1 MYTLD
6 LFKEMT
12 QIPRPSGHED
22 KIRAFLIAKAKASGF
37 AYKIDDIGN
46 VLIQVDGAGTRQDS
60 PTVVLQGHM
69 DMVCEKSPDVEIDF
83 MVDGLTIYEDGGYLK
98 AKGTTLGADNG
109 VGVALAF
116 FCATLENH
124 PPLEILLTVDEEV
137 GMTGAANMPKGFFTG
152 NRIINLDSGRVGLIT
167 AGSAGGDDSIITLQR
182 ELDSTYQAV
191 KQVDI
196 TLEGLKGGH
205 SGGNI
210 GLGRLSASKIVSDLL
225 SQYEEMGIDF
235 RIAEMKI
242 GAAAN
247 AIARDAHV
255 TLLLHAEKDLQPL
268 TSVQSRLHSG
278 DGEDLQV
285 VYTAT
290 EVDPKLMAL
299 SLTTQRDVLFL
310 LSELPH
316 GVREWQ
322 DIASHLP
329 RTSANLASIKLDEST
344 IVFVVSYRS
353 FDNSM
358 LPVVREEIEAIVA
371 KTAGSV
377 LASGSYPA
385 WPPKETSILRDTCAA
400 VYKELFHSDPVVV
413 ARHVGLECGYW
424 EQLSP
429 GVEVISIGPNLFDL
443 HSPTE
448 RVEIA
453 SIAQMEE
460 LLTSLMQEL

>member
-6 LFKEMT
+6 LFKEIT

-22 KIRAFLIAKAKASGF
+22 KIREFLISKAKTSGF
-37 AYKIDDIGN
+37 SYKIDDIGN
-46 VLIQVDGAGTRQDS
+46 VLIQVPGAGTQKYN

-69 DMVCEKSPDVEIDF
+69 DMVCEKSPDVQIDF
-83 MVDGLTIYEDGGYLK
+83 FTDGLSIYEDGGYLK

-152 NRIINLDSGRVGLIT
+152 TRIINLDSGRVGLIT
-167 AGSAGGDDSIITLQR
+167 AGSAGGDDSVITLNK
-182 ELDSTYQAV
+182 ECDSSYKAV
-191 KQVDI
+191 KQVYI

-210 GLGRLSASKIVSDLL
+210 GLGRLSANKVASDLFC
-225 SQYEEMGIDF
+225 QYQEMGINF
-235 RIAEMKI
+235 RIAEISI

-247 AIARDAHV
+247 AIARDAHI
-255 TLLLHAEKDLQPL
+255 TLLFQDEADCKKAI
-268 TSVQSRLHSG
+268 SVQSRLHSG
-278 DGEDLQV
+278 DGEILDVIYTDLD
-285 VYTAT
+285 
-290 EVDPKLMAL
+290 VDSTLMAF
-299 SLTTQRDVLFL
+299 SLETQKDVIFL

-316 GVREWQ
+316 GVRDWQ
-322 DIASHLP
+322 DKASHLP
-329 RTSANLASIKLDEST
+329 RTSSNLASIKLIDNT
-344 IVFVVSYRS
+344 IVIVVSYRS

-358 LPVVREEIEAIVA
+358 LPVVRDEIEMLVS

-377 LASGSYPA
+377 IASGSYPA

-460 LLTSLMQEL
+460 LLTRLMQEL